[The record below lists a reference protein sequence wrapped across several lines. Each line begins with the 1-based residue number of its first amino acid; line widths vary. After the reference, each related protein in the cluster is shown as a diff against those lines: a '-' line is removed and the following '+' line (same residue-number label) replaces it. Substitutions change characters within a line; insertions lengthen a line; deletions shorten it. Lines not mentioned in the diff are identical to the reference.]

1 MVIVWLAASIYLKEN
16 FLVGRR
22 IPNDNGFEREYQ
34 SGLDISMRERYN
46 ASLS

>member
-22 IPNDNGFEREYQ
+22 IPNDNGFKSGYQ
-34 SGLDISMRERYN
+34 SGLDMSMRERYK
-46 ASLS
+46 ASL